1 MPVNVFMLDA
11 RMVKHRN
18 LSFYESDNILNYDVR
33 RNFNPDKVKAYYEEL
48 GLLRPVMQSGSLW
61 DSVKKGFNKVKN
73 FFKKGMDVVDNSAVL
88 KGLKDTALDFI
99 DKKTGL
105 NTHSIYDTVK
115 NVTNQIPDFEVNTE
129 PDPNTDPVA
138 YYNYRQQ
145 QFNKNPTQSYYD
157 GTNYNQYYGN
167 TTYNPYYTNSY
178 YGSPSNYANTNTYT
192 TYSQPSTNNQSQ
204 NSFMNQLTS
213 TSEQLNKMPLNS
225 NQQSR
230 VRRNL
235 TALSSGLKS
244 AGQDVKTALK
254 MNKTIM
260 SNIPKL
266 LMMGKTATGSLT
278 IKSDFKPILEKFGLK
293 TLTVPKAIKDMVA
306 KFNINIPEHDV
317 LSVAKTSKG
326 KCGQNDLRVNTSTSN
341 NALSSTNNNSTIKAS
356 MNKDPAGRV
365 DLGRG
370 TKKTGKGDELAT
382 GSVKSSTG
390 SVKSSRYADIIAKLK
405 K

>member
-18 LSFYESDNILNYDVR
+18 LHFYEENNILNYDIR
-33 RNFNPDKVKAYYEEL
+33 RNSNPDKVKAYYEEL
-48 GLLRPVMQSGSLW
+48 GLLRPVMQGGNLW
-61 DSVKKGFNKVKN
+61 DSIKKGFNKVKN
-73 FFKKGMDVVDNSAVL
+73 VFKKGMDIVDNSAVL
-88 KGLKDTALDFI
+88 KGLKDTALDYVG
-99 DKKTGL
+99 KKTGL
-105 NTHSIYDTVK
+105 DTHSIYDTVK
-115 NVTNQIPDFEVNTE
+115 NVTNQIPDFAIES
-129 PDPNTDPVA
+129 DPNLDPVA
-138 YYNYRQQ
+138 YYNYKQQ
-145 QFNKNPTQSYYD
+145 QQQ
-157 GTNYNQYYGN
+157 YNVKRPQPV
-167 TTYNPYYTNSY
+167 TY
-178 YGSPSNYANTNTYT
+178 YGSPSNYATTNTYT
-192 TYSQPSTNNQSQ
+192 TYSQPVTNNQSQ

-244 AGQDVKTALK
+244 AGQDLKTALK

-278 IKSDFKPILEKFGLK
+278 IKKDFKPILEKFGLK
-293 TLTVPKAIKDMVA
+293 TLTVPKTIKDMIA
-306 KFNINIPEHDV
+306 KLNINIPEHDLV
-317 LSVAKTSKG
+317 LTSRG
-326 KCGQNDLRVNTSTSN
+326 KCGQNDLRVNTVPARIMSSN
-341 NALSSTNNNSTIKAS
+341 NASTNKVNA
-356 MNKDPAGRV
+356 NKEPAGRV

-370 TKKTGKGDELAT
+370 SSKSGKGDELAT
-382 GSVKSSTG
+382 GSLKSSSAGT
-390 SVKSSRYADIIAKLK
+390 SKSSRYADIIAKLK

>member
-11 RMVKHRN
+11 RMTKHRN
-18 LSFYESDNILNYDVR
+18 LHFYEENNILNYDIR
-33 RNFNPDKVKAYYEEL
+33 RNSNPDKVRAYYEEL
-48 GLLRPVMQSGSLW
+48 GLLRPVMQGGNLW
-61 DSVKKGFNKVKN
+61 DSIKKGFNKVKN
-73 FFKKGMDVVDNSAVL
+73 VFKKGMDIVDNSAVL
-88 KGLKDTALDFI
+88 KGLKDTALDYVG
-99 DKKTGL
+99 KKTGL
-105 NTHSIYDTVK
+105 DTHSIYDTVK
-115 NVTNQIPDFEVNTE
+115 NVTNSIPDLAVE
-129 PDPNTDPVA
+129 PDPNLDPVA

-145 QFNKNPTQSYYD
+145 QYNTNGTSSQMSQPYY
-157 GTNYNQYYGN
+157 GQYSQPYYNQYSQ
-167 TTYNPYYTNSY
+167 PSYTQPSSY
-178 YGSPSNYANTNTYT
+178 YGSPSNYAATNTYT
-192 TYSQPSTNNQSQ
+192 TYSQPTTNNQAQ

-225 NQQSR
+225 SQQSR

-244 AGQDVKTALK
+244 AGQDIKTALK

-278 IKSDFKPILEKFGLK
+278 IKKEFKPILEKFGLK

-306 KFNINIPEHDV
+306 KLNINIPEHDNA
-317 LSVAKTSKG
+317 VAAIASRG
-326 KCGQNDLRVNTSTSN
+326 KCGQNDLRVNTVPARIMSSN
-341 NALSSTNNNSTIKAS
+341 NASTNKANAVKEPS
-356 MNKDPAGRV
+356 GRV

-370 TKKTGKGDELAT
+370 TKSGKGDELAT
-382 GSVKSSTG
+382 GSAKGTA
-390 SVKSSRYADIIAKLK
+390 KSSRYADIIAKLK